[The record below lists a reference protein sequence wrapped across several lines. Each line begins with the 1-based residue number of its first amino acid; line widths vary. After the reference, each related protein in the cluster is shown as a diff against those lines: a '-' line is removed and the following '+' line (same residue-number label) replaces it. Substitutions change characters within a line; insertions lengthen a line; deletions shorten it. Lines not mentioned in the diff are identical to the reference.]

1 MRHLLVTA
9 ALAIALPPLHAQQA
23 NDSVFALR
31 GCESRIPVVGQAR
44 GDGIVAAMM
53 TPDGRIDT
61 ASTRVLQ
68 VEQVSVA
75 GYRSAAT
82 RLLST
87 CRYRV
92 TGSRNKAPFPVVIAL
107 SFGRN
112 SHLLASAEQ
121 VPVLDAGIEPGPV
134 LIPTQA
140 LPLDASDR
148 RIEERPLP
156 LPGCAA
162 ANVQIRPRISYN
174 SIEEATKDINSQ
186 LANNLGNVRV
196 EFEVARDGS
205 VVDSS
210 VVLVSHED
218 LNLAQRYVEGL
229 RKCRFTPARIGGVP
243 VPFRMVTG
251 RASGGPP

>member
-1 MRHLLVTA
+1 MRHLVVTA
-9 ALAIALPPLHAQQA
+9 ALTLALPPLQAQQA

-31 GCESRIPVVGQAR
+31 SCESRVPVVGQAR

-53 TPDGRIDT
+53 SLDGRIDT
-61 ASTRVLQ
+61 ATTRVLQ
-68 VEQVSVA
+68 VEQASVA
-75 GYRSAAT
+75 GYRSAAA

-92 TGSRNKAPFPVVIAL
+92 TGNRNKVPFPVVIAL

-112 SHLLASAEQ
+112 EHLVASAEQ

-148 RIEERPLP
+148 RIEERPRV

-162 ANVQIRPRISYN
+162 IDAPLRTRMNYYSMEDAMAHLNAQI
-174 SIEEATKDINSQ
+174 ASQ
-186 LANNLGNVRV
+186 RGNASV

-210 VVLVSHED
+210 VVLVSYED
-218 LNLAQRYVEGL
+218 PNFADRFVAGL

-243 VPFRMVTG
+243 VPFKMVFG